1 MKLVNHKELIS
12 SMTYDLV
19 ILMYSHLIDDVK
31 PFVIEHDLE
40 YLGTLY
46 ELDRVTLQFRKN
58 DEPYNILCK
67 DIYHFRLNN

>member
-12 SMTYDLV
+12 CMTYDLV

-46 ELDRVTLQFRKN
+46 ELDRVTL
-58 DEPYNILCK
+58 
-67 DIYHFRLNN
+67 